1 MAQDNMEPRENNQER
16 RVKQSKEVDWS
27 GNIYELSPELKTSEG
42 INAIITRIDAFG
54 GKGPKRTLRINCVIN
69 QLQRLEFK
77 PTSLQTLISLIKTSG
92 TYNFHESCN
101 EKGKEDMIKWDIATL
116 CCDGKAGK
124 LLKKNES
131 LV

>member
-1 MAQDNMEPRENNQER
+1 MAQDNMEPRENNQKR

-27 GNIYELSPELKTSEG
+27 GNIYELSSELKTSEG

-54 GKGPKRTLRINCVIN
+54 GPGPKRTLRIKEVIN
-69 QLQRLEFK
+69 QLQRVQFK
-77 PTSLQTLISLIKTSG
+77 PTPLQTLIDLITTST
-92 TYNFHESCN
+92 TYNFQKSCDD
-101 EKGKEDMIKWDIATL
+101 KGKENMIKWDIATL
-116 CCDGKAGK
+116 CFDGKAGR